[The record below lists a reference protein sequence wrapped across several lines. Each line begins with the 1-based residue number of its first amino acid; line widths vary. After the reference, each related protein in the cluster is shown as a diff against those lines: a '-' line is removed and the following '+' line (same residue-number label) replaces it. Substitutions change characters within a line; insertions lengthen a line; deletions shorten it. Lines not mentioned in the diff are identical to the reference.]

1 MNRRKNTKLSSLKNE
16 MIDTI
21 KALIGEQDYKVKKN
35 SKPIRQKIK
44 LSKKIDL
51 KILSFRLVLNFQIS
65 IILSDIHDVNIILA
79 QIKAG
84 NNSRSLAKKIK
95 YNSYSKKISK

>member
-16 MIDTI
+16 IIDTI

-84 NNSRSLAKKIK
+84 NNSRSLANKIK